1 MTLQTVNAN
10 GTIVIQ
16 DDVLAKIAGMA
27 ATRCYG
33 VVGMAGR
40 KGKNGFVN
48 LLLGD
53 SITKGINIRTENDR
67 LTIDLHIIV
76 EYGVN
81 ISAICDSI
89 IKNVKYSIETM
100 SGCKVGKINVN
111 VESARVD

>member
-1 MTLQTVNAN
+1 MTLQTENAN
-10 GTIVIQ
+10 GIIVIQ

-40 KGKNGFVN
+40 KSSNGIVS

-53 SITKGINIRTENDR
+53 SITKGVKITTENDR
-67 LTIDLHIIV
+67 ITIDLHIIV
-76 EYGVN
+76 EYGVS
-81 ISAICDSI
+81 ISVICDSI